1 MTRKRTASG
10 GILHH
15 ASQWILLDLNK
26 NCCFPVHI
34 AFTQLRPDVTIFS
47 SSLRKAILIE
57 LTCPYEE
64 NMEFWDGTM
73 IKK

>member
-15 ASQWILLDLNK
+15 ASQRILLDLNK

-34 AFTQLRPDVTIFS
+34 AFTQLRPDITIFS

-64 NMEFWDGTM
+64 NMEFWHGTK

>member
-1 MTRKRTASG
+1 MTRKRTPSG

-15 ASQWILLDLNK
+15 ASQRILIGDLNK
-26 NCCFPVHI
+26 NCFPVHI

-57 LTCPYEE
+57 LTCAYEE
-64 NMEFWDGTM
+64 KMEFWHGTK